1 MGVELT
7 DNILL
12 SPHSFRLATKPRS
25 SLAFSL
31 PESTLFS
38 SVFLSP
44 ASASACKIGQ
54 GTLLT
59 LTSMNNSMVV
69 QAFISRELTGKS
81 NVFCVPHSWPDMLDL
96 SSLVTLAPLIEPVQH
111 ATQAHVKQFGS
122 RKLDARL
129 RTAIKHHLVGLV
141 LPTSANLPI
150 FCYGDRID
158 LQVAVKTECMDFS
171 RNDLSQELLNLRISP
186 ERKQLPPNHTSTP
199 MKVDPGFESCESN
212 QSKGLFRLTVST
224 RIEFEEEEEK
234 EVVNPRFLGGLS
246 AEIKKL
252 REALA
257 SVLHFSNQERESRRL
272 LTGVLLFGPPGTG
285 KTSLALSLP
294 ALLGVRMV
302 TVAGPELY
310 SKVYGETEAQLRA
323 KFEEAREKA
332 PAVIFIDELDSVA
345 PRREAGASDQERRV
359 SAALLTLLDRCG

>member
-1 MGVELT
+1 
-7 DNILL
+7 
-12 SPHSFRLATKPRS
+12 
-25 SLAFSL
+25 
-31 PESTLFS
+31 
-38 SVFLSP
+38 
-44 ASASACKIGQ
+44 
-54 GTLLT
+54 
-59 LTSMNNSMVV
+59 
-69 QAFISRELTGKS
+69 
-81 NVFCVPHSWPDMLDL
+81 MLNL

-111 ATQAHVKQFGS
+111 ATQAYVKQFGS

-141 LPTSANLPI
+141 LPASANVPI

-158 LQVAVKTECMDFS
+158 LQVAVRTECMDFS

-199 MKVDPGFESCESN
+199 MKVGSGVENSEPD
-212 QSKGLFRLTVST
+212 QSKSLFRLTVST

-234 EVVNPRFLGGLS
+234 EVVNPRFLGGLN

-252 REALA
+252 REALS
-257 SVLHFSNQERESRRL
+257 SVLHSTDQGKESRRL

-323 KFEEAREKA
+323 KFEEARAKA